1 MLGNAKT
8 LTLAL
13 CLGLAATTTTLAQG
27 AAAPAPASNK
37 VGIVAIQAAIASTNE
52 GKKEFDVLQQRF
64 APKQAQLKALNDE
77 IENLKKQLQAQ
88 TDKLSDEERA
98 TRVKNLEAK
107 QKTLQRTYDD
117 FQTEAQQAEQDV
129 VNRLGGKML
138 AVLEKYAAAN
148 GYSVILDVSS
158 QATPVLWASQTT
170 NITKELVD
178 AYNAQNPAAPAAPA
192 AKPAGSAANQPSGA
206 PGTAKPAKP

>member
-13 CLGLAATTTTLAQG
+13 CLGLAATTTSLAQG

-52 GKKEFDVLQQRF
+52 GKKEFDALQQRF
-64 APKQAQLKALNDE
+64 APKQAALKTLNDE
-77 IENLKKQLQAQ
+77 VEKLKTQLQAQ
-88 TDKLSDEERA
+88 TDKLNEEERA
-98 TRVKNLEAK
+98 NRVKTLEAK
-107 QKTLQRTYDD
+107 QKNLQRTYDD

-158 QATPVLWASQTT
+158 QSTPVLWASQTT

-178 AYNAQNPAAPAAPA
+178 AYNAQNPAAAPA
-192 AKPAGSAANQPSGA
+192 AKPAGSAANKPAGT
-206 PGTAKPAKP
+206 GTAKP

>member
-13 CLGLAATTTTLAQG
+13 CLGLAATTTSLAQ
-27 AAAPAPASNK
+27 ATPAPAPQK

-52 GKKEFDVLQQRF
+52 GKKELDALQQRF
-64 APKQAQLKALNDE
+64 APKQAALKAQNDE
-77 IENLKKQLQAQ
+77 VENLKKQLQAQ
-88 TDKLSDEERA
+88 TDKLSDAERA
-98 TRVKNLEAK
+98 TRLKTLETKQKNL
-107 QKTLQRTYDD
+107 QRDYDD
-117 FQTEAQQAEQDV
+117 FQAEAQQAEQEV

-138 AVLEKYAAAN
+138 ALLEKYAAAN

-178 AYNAQNPAAPAAPA
+178 AYNAQSPAAPAAPA
-192 AKPAGSAANQPSGA
+192 AKPAGSAANKPSGA
-206 PGTAKPAKP
+206 AGAKP

>member
-13 CLGLAATTTTLAQG
+13 CLGLAATTPSLAQG
-27 AAAPAPASNK
+27 AAPAANK

-52 GKKEFDVLQQRF
+52 GKKEFDALQQRF
-64 APKQAQLKALNDE
+64 APKQAQLKTLNDE
-77 IENLKKQLQAQ
+77 IESLKKQLQAQ
-88 TDKLSDEERA
+88 TDKLSEEERA
-98 TRVKNLEAK
+98 TRVKNLENK
-107 QKTLQRTYDD
+107 QKVLQRNYDD
-117 FQTEAQQAEQDV
+117 FQAEAQQAEQDV

-138 AVLEKYAAAN
+138 AVLEKYAAAK

-158 QATPVLWASQTT
+158 QATPVLWASETT

-178 AYNAQNPAAPAAPA
+178 AYNAQNPAAAPA
-192 AKPAGSAANQPSGA
+192 ARPAGSAANQPSGA
-206 PGTAKPAKP
+206 AGTAKPAKP

>member
-13 CLGLAATTTTLAQG
+13 CLGLAATTTSLAQG
-27 AAAPAPASNK
+27 AAAPASQK

-52 GKKEFDVLQQRF
+52 GKKEFDALQQRF
-64 APKQAQLKALNDE
+64 APKQATLKALNDE

-98 TRVKNLEAK
+98 TRVKSLETK
-107 QKTLQRTYDD
+107 QKNLQRSYDD

-138 AVLEKYAAAN
+138 AVLEKYATAN
-148 GYSVILDVSS
+148 GYSVVLDVSS

-192 AKPAGSAANQPSGA
+192 KPAGSAANKPSGA
-206 PGTAKPAKP
+206 AGNAKP

>member
-13 CLGLAATTTTLAQG
+13 CLGLAATTTSLAQG
-27 AAAPAPASNK
+27 AAAPAPGNK

-52 GKKEFDVLQQRF
+52 GKKELDALQQRF
-64 APKQAQLKALNDE
+64 APKSAALKAQNDE

-88 TDKLSDEERA
+88 SDKLSDEERV
-98 TRVKNLEAK
+98 TRVKALDAK
-107 QKTLQRTYDD
+107 QKTLQRNYDD
-117 FQTEAQQAEQDV
+117 FQAEAQQAEQDV
-129 VNRLGGKML
+129 VNKLGGKML

-148 GYSVILDVSS
+148 GYSVVLDVSS
-158 QATPVLWASQTT
+158 QATPVLWANQTS
-170 NITKELVD
+170 NITKDLID

-206 PGTAKPAKP
+206 AGAAKPAKP

>member
-52 GKKEFDVLQQRF
+52 GKKEFDALQKRF
-64 APKQAQLKALNDE
+64 APKQTELKALNDE
-77 IENLKKQLQAQ
+77 VEKLKTQLQAQ
-88 TDKLSDEERA
+88 TDKLSEEERA
-98 TRVKNLEAK
+98 TRVKNLETK
-107 QKTLQRTYDD
+107 QKSLQRTYDD

-138 AVLEKYAAAN
+138 TVLEKYAAAN

-158 QATPVLWASQTT
+158 QSTPVLWASQTT

-192 AKPAGSAANQPSGA
+192 AKPAGSAANKPAGA
-206 PGTAKPAKP
+206 AGTAKP

>member
-13 CLGLAATTTTLAQG
+13 CLGLAATTTSLAQG
-27 AAAPAPASNK
+27 AAAPASNK

-52 GKKEFDVLQQRF
+52 GKKEFDALQKRF
-64 APKQAQLKALNDE
+64 APKQTELKALNDE
-77 IENLKKQLQAQ
+77 VEKLKTQLQAQ
-88 TDKLSDEERA
+88 TDKLSEEERA
-98 TRVKNLEAK
+98 TRVKNLETK
-107 QKTLQRTYDD
+107 QKSLQRTYDD

-158 QATPVLWASQTT
+158 QSTPVLWASQTT

-178 AYNAQNPAAPAAPA
+178 AYNAQNPGAPGAPA

>member
-13 CLGLAATTTTLAQG
+13 CLGLAATTTSLAQG
-27 AAAPAPASNK
+27 AAAPASNK

-52 GKKEFDVLQQRF
+52 GKKEFDALQKRF
-64 APKQAQLKALNDE
+64 AHKQTELKALNDE
-77 IENLKKQLQAQ
+77 VEKLKTQLQAQ
-88 TDKLSDEERA
+88 TDKLSEEERA
-98 TRVKNLEAK
+98 TRVKNLETK
-107 QKTLQRTYDD
+107 QKSLQRTYDD
-117 FQTEAQQAEQDV
+117 FQTEAQQAEQEV

-158 QATPVLWASQTT
+158 QSTPVLWASQTT

-178 AYNAQNPAAPAAPA
+178 AYNAQNPGAPGAPA

>member
-13 CLGLAATTTTLAQG
+13 CLGLAASATALAQST
-27 AAAPAPASNK
+27 AAPATASNK

-52 GKKEFDVLQQRF
+52 GKKEFDALQKRF
-64 APKQAQLKALNDE
+64 APKQAELKTLNDE
-77 IENLKKQLQAQ
+77 VEKLKSSLQAAS
-88 TDKLSDEERA
+88 DKLSEEERA
-98 TRVKNLEAK
+98 TRVKSLETR
-107 QKTLQRTYDD
+107 QKTLQRNYDD

-129 VNRLGGKML
+129 INRLGGKMM

-148 GYSVILDVSS
+148 GYSLILDVSS

-178 AYNAQNPAAPAAPA
+178 AYNAQSPAAPA
-192 AKPAGSAANQPSGA
+192 AKPAGSAANKPSGA
-206 PGTAKPAKP
+206 AANVKP